1 MPLAKLTL
9 SVDKEVISWA
19 REISKEEKTSI
30 SSIFSRYVR
39 ARKYPEKKKI
49 KPGPLTRTALNIG
62 KEASKKLPPD
72 FDYKEVLTEALM
84 GKYGLKK

>member
-9 SVDKEVISWA
+9 SVDKEIISWA

-49 KPGPLTRTALNIG
+49 KLGPLTREALAIG
-62 KEASKKLPPD
+62 KEVSKTLPPD
-72 FDYKEVLTEALM
+72 FDYKDTLTDALM
-84 GKYGLKK
+84 EKYGLKK